1 MTIQQRI
8 ELTIAQL
15 ERENALLTK
24 LLQAFGKQYNEDK
37 INEVLDLQIKNQ
49 ELITKLKRG
58 LN

>member
-24 LLQAFGKQYNEDK
+24 LLQAFGTQYNEDK